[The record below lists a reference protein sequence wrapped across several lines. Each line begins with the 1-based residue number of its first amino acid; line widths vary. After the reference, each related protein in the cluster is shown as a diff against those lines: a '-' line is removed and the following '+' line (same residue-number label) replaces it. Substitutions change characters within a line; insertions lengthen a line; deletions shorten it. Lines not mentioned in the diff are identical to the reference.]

1 MSCCNI
7 CLDPVRNTRQNTEL
21 PCKHLFHSSCIND
34 WISQG
39 KNTCPVCRKC
49 IKEPK
54 YTLTMTLRNTDSN
67 VSSTTGNLSNV
78 AISTLMSRLNI
89 EDEEILS
96 SDITFEL
103 PDILSLEEI
112 LDDLSIDL
120 SSFNP
125 DVFYTEGATEP

>member
-1 MSCCNI
+1 
-7 CLDPVRNTRQNTEL
+7 
-21 PCKHLFHSSCIND
+21 
-34 WISQG
+34 
-39 KNTCPVCRKC
+39 
-49 IKEPK
+49 
-54 YTLTMTLRNTDSN
+54 MTLRNTDSN